1 MNIWLSEIDS
11 DRFGAVIAKANVSPG
26 DDIGSIESWCSVKRV
41 AMLIVRC
48 ATEQLEVVQ
57 QLEQCGAK
65 LMDTLVYYQKRDVA
79 LSRVSLPNGCRTRLA
94 TQGDADELKRL
105 AIGAFSG
112 FLGHYHADLRLARDA
127 CDMVYGSWAANSCL
141 NKQVADDVLL
151 IERDNVVAGFL
162 TLKYKGTD
170 TAEII
175 LNAVDPQCQGM
186 GLYSALVGLALNWT
200 AERGLS
206 KLIVS
211 TQITNLAPQKVWCRY
226 GFEPHSS
233 FYTLHKWF

>member
-11 DRFGAVIAKANVSPG
+11 DRFGAVIAKANLSPG
-26 DDIGSIESWCSVKRV
+26 DDIGSIESWCTANRV

-48 ATEQLEVVQ
+48 ATEQLDAVQ
-57 QLEQCGAK
+57 QLERCGAQ
-65 LMDTLVYYQKRDVA
+65 LMDTLVYYQKLDVTPCMMN
-79 LSRVSLPNGCRTRLA
+79 LPNGYRTRLA
-94 TQGDADELKRL
+94 TPDDAAELKRL
-105 AIGAFSG
+105 AMNAFSG
-112 FLGHYHADLRLARDA
+112 FFGHYHADLRLERDA

-141 NKQVADDVLL
+141 SKQIADDVLL
-151 IERDNVVAGFL
+151 IERGNVIAGFL
-162 TLKYKGTD
+162 TLKCKGVD
-170 TAEII
+170 TVEII
-175 LNAVDPQCQGM
+175 LNAVDPQCQGV
-186 GLYSALVGLALNWT
+186 GLYSALVGLAMNWT

-211 TQITNLAPQKVWCRY
+211 TQVTNLAPQKVWCRY